1 MLSIFVRRDVLGV
14 GPPARLA
21 GMASMANSD
30 VDDYSHYQSN
40 HQWKS
45 RRNCEWPVGCWI
57 HGRRRSPLCCTGLKQ
72 GICNIVIATS
82 ATYWAIS
89 YHRSI
94 WISLST
100 GHGEGRTEGNGVV
113 STCTSESASG
123 IIVGV
128 TVGSGALCLEELRVS
143 TRFAGIGITIC
154 PTAAICR
161 ISKGLTGA
169 LAGHN
174 ATSSN
179 TIIDLELLR
188 AAEIDIRD
196 ATCWGAST
204 SAPLSCDQQRKI
216 VAINKAHVIEILGL
230 ALPNWELCKGSGRYR
245 PCTIAF
251 KGTATVSSGAVSLT
265 SRIKGATGSSPETP
279 GPTWRYVN
287 GLCLAWKKLETGG
300 RQGSCACI
308 REKPRP
314 HVEFAIVCNNERWCR
329 SSV

>member
-1 MLSIFVRRDVLGV
+1 MVSLFVKRDVLGV

-21 GMASMANSD
+21 GMALMANSD

-40 HQWKS
+40 HQWKT
-45 RRNCEWPVGCWI
+45 RINWEWPAGCWI
-57 HGRRRSPLCCTGLKQ
+57 HGGRRSPLGCTGLKQ
-72 GICNIVIATS
+72 GICIIVIATS

-89 YHRSI
+89 YRRCI
-94 WISLST
+94 RFSLSA
-100 GHGEGRTEGNGVV
+100 GHGKGRTEGNGVV
-113 STCTSESASG
+113 STCTSEGASG
-123 IIVGV
+123 IIIGV
-128 TVGSGALCLEELRVS
+128 AVGSGALCLEELRVS
-143 TRFAGIGITIC
+143 TWLAGIRIPIC

-161 ISKGLTGA
+161 ISKGITGA

-174 ATSSN
+174 VATSN
-179 TIIDLELLR
+179 TSIDLELLR

-216 VAINKAHVIEILGL
+216 VAINKANVIEILGL
-230 ALPNWELCKGSGRYR
+230 ALPNWELCKGSRRYR

-251 KGTATVSSGAVSLT
+251 KGTATVSSRAVALT
-265 SRIKGATGSSPETP
+265 TRIKGATGASPETP
-279 GPTWRYVN
+279 GPSCRYAN

-300 RQGSCACI
+300 SQGCFAWI

-314 HVEFAIVCNNERWCR
+314 HVVFAIVCNNERCCP